1 MIKTKK
7 QTDDAR
13 KALEE
18 KDAEWEDIH
27 GISRDDHQRF
37 LMAPYADFESNE
49 EYALYMKM
57 MNAKK
62 KTEEE
67 E

>member
-1 MIKTKK
+1 MTEINK

-37 LMAPYADFESNE
+37 LMATYADFESNE

-62 KTEEE
+62 ETEEE

>member
-1 MIKTKK
+1 MTEINK

-27 GISRDDHQRF
+27 GISRDEHQRF
-37 LMAPYADFESNE
+37 LMAPYADFESNA

-62 KTEEE
+62 ETEEE

>member
-1 MIKTKK
+1 MTKINK

-27 GISRDDHQRF
+27 GISRDAHQRF
-37 LMAPYADFESNE
+37 LMAPYAAFESHE

-62 KTEEE
+62 ETEEE

>member
-1 MIKTKK
+1 MTEINK

-27 GISRDDHQRF
+27 GISRDEHQRF
-37 LMAPYADFESNE
+37 LMDPYADFESNE

-62 KTEEE
+62 ETEEE